1 MKTAKI
7 LTITGITLVAALLL
21 VSTVAAM
28 GAFGL
33 QHIRLHYWGKCLAE
47 ELREAM
53 VVDTIV
59 HPIQTNLALN
69 TILPAS
75 LSFPNRRN
83 NEKQMP

>member
-59 HPIQTNLALN
+59 HPIQTNLAQPHTQYN
-69 TILPAS
+69 TTSQSILS
-75 LSFPNRRN
+75 KS
-83 NEKQMP
+83 EE